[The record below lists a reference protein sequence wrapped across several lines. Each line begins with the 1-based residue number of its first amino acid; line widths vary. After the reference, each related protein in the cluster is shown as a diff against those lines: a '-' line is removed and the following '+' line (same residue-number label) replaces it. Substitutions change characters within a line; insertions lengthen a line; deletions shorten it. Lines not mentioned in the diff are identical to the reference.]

1 MKCFSY
7 VTVLLG
13 IGASLGMCAQQARPV
28 VLWQKD
34 VQYPEIRIPSLIVT
48 QKGTVLAFAEGREGR
63 SDGGDIDFIV
73 KRSTDNGKTW
83 SEQMMVWD
91 DAGNTCGNPCPVV
104 DHSTGRIVLFMSW
117 NSGSHGEDNAIN
129 KESEDTRRPYM
140 CTSDDDGL
148 TWSEPM
154 DMTES
159 CKVSDWG
166 WYATGPGVGI
176 QMKSKKHKGR
186 LIIPANHSYPEI
198 RDDVFRMD
206 GKYGYGAHVIYSDDH
221 GKTWKL
227 SESITPGC
235 NESQVVELSDGRLMM
250 NMRSYNGLPC
260 RAVAYSKDGGETWSE
275 AFHSYQLPDEQVQ
288 ASIIEYGK
296 YGEDRMYLFSNPGNP
311 WDRVYMAIKA
321 SFDDCATWS
330 NEKLI
335 YAGKSAYSCMAVL
348 PNGNIGLL
356 FEGGKAFRHETVTF
370 VSINPD
376 QLFTPGTY
384 LALDDLP

>member
-1 MKCFSY
+1 MKHFTY
-7 VTVLLG
+7 LTVL
-13 IGASLGMCAQQARPV
+13 IGFWASLGICAQQAPPV

-63 SDGGDIDFIV
+63 SDGGDIDFV
-73 KRSTDNGKTW
+73 LKRSTDNGKTW
-83 SEQMMVWD
+83 SEQRVVWD

-104 DHSTGRIVLFMSW
+104 DHSTGRIILFMSW
-117 NSGSHGEDNAIN
+117 NSG

-140 CTSDDDGL
+140 CTSDDDGR

-159 CKVSDWG
+159 CKRSDWG
-166 WYATGPGVGI
+166 WYATGPGVAI
-176 QMKSKKHKGR
+176 QMRSEKYKGR
-186 LIIPANHSYPEI
+186 LIIPANHSYPTDEPKH
-198 RDDVFRMD
+198 VVNQEE
-206 GKYGYGAHVIYSDDH
+206 GWGYGAHVLISDDS
-221 GKTWKL
+221 GATWRI
-227 SESITPGC
+227 SEPITPGC

-275 AFHSYQLPDEQVQ
+275 AYHSYQLPDEQVQ

-296 YGEDRMYLFSNPGNP
+296 YGDDRMYLFSNPGNP
-311 WDRVYMAIKA
+311 WDRVYMAIKV
-321 SFDDCATWS
+321 SLDDCTTWS

-356 FEGGKAFRHETVTF
+356 FEGGKTFRHETVTF
-370 VSINPD
+370 VSIPPD
-376 QLFTPGTY
+376 ELFTPGTY

>member
-1 MKCFSY
+1 MKHSIHFA
-7 VTVLLG
+7 VLIG
-13 IGASLGMCAQQARPV
+13 IWASLGRCAQQAPPII
-28 VLWQKD
+28 LWQKD

-48 QKGTVLAFAEGREGR
+48 QEGTVLAFAEGREGR
-63 SDGGDIDFIV
+63 SDGGDIDFIM

-83 SEQMMVWD
+83 SEQMEVWD
-91 DAGNTCGNPCPVV
+91 DARNTCGNPCPVV
-104 DHSTGRIVLFMSW
+104 DHSTGRIILFMSW
-117 NSGSHGEDNAIN
+117 NSG

-140 CTSDDDGL
+140 CYSDDDGL

-159 CKVSDWG
+159 CKLSDWG
-166 WYATGPGVGI
+166 WYATGPGVAI
-176 QMKSKKHKGR
+176 QMRSEKYKGR
-186 LIIPANHSYPEI
+186 LIIPANHSYPTDEPKHK
-198 RDDVFRMD
+198 VTQE
-206 GKYGYGAHVIYSDDH
+206 GWGYGAHVLISDDG
-221 GKTWKL
+221 GKTWRI
-227 SESITPGC
+227 SEPITPGC

-275 AFHSYQLPDEQVQ
+275 VYHSYQLPDEQVQ
-288 ASIIEYGK
+288 ASIIEYGE
-296 YGEDRMYLFSNPGNP
+296 YGDDRMYLFSNPGNP

-335 YAGKSAYSCMAVL
+335 YAGKSAYSCMTVL

-356 FEGGKAFRHETVTF
+356 FEGGKEFRHETVAF

-376 QLFTPGTY
+376 ELFTPGTY
-384 LALDDLP
+384 LSLDDLP